1 MGFKIAIFDLDGT
14 LVDSLEAISKLANL
28 AFEELGMET
37 FSLEM
42 SKTLIGHGVVGIAD
56 KVLPK
61 NCDLERR
68 DKVIEAIRRYYEKY
82 WDYNLK
88 LYDGIGE
95 LLDKLTKKGIKLA
108 INTNKDQRFADETV
122 KRVLKKWKFTNVIG
136 AVDGKPRKPKPNG
149 IEYILEEN
157 GISKSEAVYI
167 GDMKV
172 DIETAKNAD
181 VYGIFCEWGF
191 GDAETL
197 ELEPSLIVKKP
208 KEILEIF

>member
-1 MGFKIAIFDLDGT
+1 MA
-14 LVDSLEAISKLANL
+14 
-28 AFEELGMET
+28 
-37 FSLEM
+37 
-42 SKTLIGHGVVGIAD
+42 
-56 KVLPK
+56 
-61 NCDLERR
+61 
-68 DKVIEAIRRYYEKY
+68 
-82 WDYNLK
+82 
-88 LYDGIGE
+88 
-95 LLDKLTKKGIKLA
+95 
-108 INTNKDQRFADETV
+108 TV

-136 AVDGKPRKPKPNG
+136 AVDGKPRNPKPNG
-149 IEYILEEN
+149 IEYILEEQ

-191 GDAETL
+191 GEVETL

>member
-1 MGFKIAIFDLDGT
+1 M
-14 LVDSLEAISKLANL
+14 
-28 AFEELGMET
+28 
-37 FSLEM
+37 
-42 SKTLIGHGVVGIAD
+42 
-56 KVLPK
+56 
-61 NCDLERR
+61 
-68 DKVIEAIRRYYEKY
+68 
-82 WDYNLK
+82 
-88 LYDGIGE
+88 YDGIDE

-149 IEYILEEN
+149 IEYILEEQ

-191 GDAETL
+191 GEVETL

>member
-14 LVDSLEAISKLANL
+14 LVDSLEAISKLSNL

-37 FSLEM
+37 YSLDM
-42 SKTLIGHGVVGIAD
+42 AKTLIGHGVVGIAD
-56 KVLPK
+56 KVLPR

-68 DKVIEAIRRYYEKY
+68 DKVIEAIRRHYEKY

-88 LYDGIGE
+88 LYDGIDE

-149 IEYILEEN
+149 IEYILEEQ

-167 GDMKV
+167 SDMKV

-191 GDAETL
+191 GEVETL